1 MSKPEQAAD
10 GAPPAEV
17 SKPPSGAKLDPTYYT
32 WRNTFSIMLSRMT
45 GDRDINLEQ
54 KYFEEQD
61 VLKEDAFCR
70 RCEKQRDHLL
80 QYSMLYYP
88 GVCSMPQY

>member
-1 MSKPEQAAD
+1 MSKPEQAPD

-17 SKPPSGAKLDPTYYT
+17 SKPPTSAKLDPTYYT

-45 GDRDINLEQ
+45 GDRNINLEK

-70 RCEKQRDHLL
+70 TCEKRRDHLL
-80 QYSMLYYP
+80 QYSMLL
-88 GVCSMPQY
+88 